1 MPDEARVMRTGLRS
15 DRSHRVAPLHKPDLC
30 TMHEARPSH
39 TAEMV
44 AMRRAAHQVFDG
56 DPKVFTDPL
65 ALRIIGPEAE
75 ARMRARRQQHPFAKA
90 GRALIVARSR
100 FAEDE
105 LARAVGRGVRQYVV
119 LGAGLDTFAYRNIDH
134 ALRVFEV
141 DHPAT
146 QVWKK
151 ERLAAAGIAL
161 PPNLTYVAVDFERET
176 LAHALRAA
184 GFDEQAPTFFSWLG
198 VTMYLTDEAIAT
210 TLAYIGARPPGSGL
224 VLDYSLP
231 DSSLNW
237 IERFFRGIIARRV
250 RKAGEPFINFF
261 TPHRM
266 KATLEAAGLV
276 REEDLGMEAM
286 NARFFRD
293 RKDQLAI
300 KGRSLHLVSAMV

>member
-1 MPDEARVMRTGLRS
+1 MPAPLMIRTGWRS
-15 DRSHRVAPLHKPDLC
+15 DRPRRAVPPRKPDLC
-30 TMHEARPSH
+30 TMHEVRPSH
-39 TAEMV
+39 SAEMV
-44 AMRRAAHQVFDG
+44 AMRRAAHQVFDAE
-56 DPKVFTDPL
+56 PKVFSDPL
-65 ALRIIGPEAE
+65 AVRIIGPEAE
-75 ARMRARRQQHPFAKA
+75 ARMRNRRQQHPFARA

-134 ALRVFEV
+134 TLRVFEV

-146 QVWKK
+146 QAWKK
-151 ERLAAAGIAL
+151 ERLAAAGIAI
-161 PPNLTYVAVDFERET
+161 PPNLAYVALDFERET

-231 DSSLNW
+231 DASLNW

-250 RKAGEPFINFF
+250 RKVGESFINFF

-266 KATLEAAGLV
+266 KATLEAAGLS
-276 REEDLGMEAM
+276 REEDLGMQEM
-286 NARFFRD
+286 NARFFSGRT
-293 RKDQLAI
+293 DQLAI